1 MQGSDLLLQLLLHVS
16 VHTCLLNLRNATS
29 IGNNSVQQ
37 QCHNVFTCA
46 CQWKCKDYMVC
57 QEADTDIHDSRV
69 LQWKLAESYHGGGV
83 SVVAEN
89 GTLQPETNISKIL
102 MESVSANGRLEQDMV
117 SVNST
122 TIEGITCLVYNLL
135 NLIVFNINC
144 MRLIYENRCV
154 SFPWQ
159 QSFAAKT
166 CLVLPQRWW
175 IYSSGDEGDCC
186 HIHSS

>member
-1 MQGSDLLLQLLLHVS
+1 M
-16 VHTCLLNLRNATS
+16 
-29 IGNNSVQQ
+29 
-37 QCHNVFTCA
+37 
-46 CQWKCKDYMVC
+46 
-57 QEADTDIHDSRV
+57 
-69 LQWKLAESYHGGGV
+69 
-83 SVVAEN
+83 VAEN

-154 SFPWQ
+154 SYPWQ
-159 QSFAAKT
+159 QKSFAAKT
-166 CLVLPQRWW
+166 GLVLPQRW
-175 IYSSGDEGDCC
+175 
-186 HIHSS
+186 